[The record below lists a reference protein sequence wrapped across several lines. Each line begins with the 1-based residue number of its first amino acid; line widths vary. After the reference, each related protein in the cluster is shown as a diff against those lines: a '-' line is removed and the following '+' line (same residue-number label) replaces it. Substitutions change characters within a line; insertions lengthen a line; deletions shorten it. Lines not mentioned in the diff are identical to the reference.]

1 MNYLAIALVEL
12 FLGVLI
18 GFTIGYCRKI
28 YLNRGF
34 TKRNKINGSIE
45 AEQVYFRI
53 VSVEKALSPNNYGK
67 VISKYT
73 ARIWYTK
80 RRNKVDFETIIFF
93 DEIGK
98 YNVGDI
104 LALTKQC

>member
-1 MNYLAIALVEL
+1 MNYLAIALLL
-12 FLGVLI
+12 FLGGVI

-34 TKRNKINGSIE
+34 TKRNKINGNIE
-45 AEQVYFRI
+45 VEQVYFRI
-53 VSVEKALSPNNYGK
+53 FSVEKAISPNNYGK
-67 VISKYT
+67 EISKYM

-80 RRNKVDFETIIFF
+80 RSNVDYEEVIFF

-104 LALTKQC
+104 LTLSK

>member
-1 MNYLAIALVEL
+1 MNYLAIALLL
-12 FLGVLI
+12 FLGLSI

-28 YLNRGF
+28 YLNRGC
-34 TKRNKINGSIE
+34 TKRSKISGSIV

-53 VSVEKALSPNNYGK
+53 ISVEKAISPNNYGK
-67 VISKYT
+67 DISKYT

-80 RRNKVDFETIIFF
+80 RGGNLGFNEVIFF

-104 LALTKQC
+104 LTLTK

>member
-1 MNYLAIALVEL
+1 MNYLSIAFLL
-12 FLGVLI
+12 FLGLSI

-28 YLNRGF
+28 YLNRGY

-53 VSVEKALSPNNYGK
+53 ISVEKAISPNNYGK
-67 VISKYT
+67 EISKYT

-80 RRNKVDFETIIFF
+80 RGCNVDYEEVIFF
-93 DEIGK
+93 DEIEK
-98 YNVGDI
+98 YNIGDI
-104 LALTKQC
+104 LTLTK

>member
-1 MNYLAIALVEL
+1 MNYLAIALLL
-12 FLGVLI
+12 FLGLSI

-28 YLNRGF
+28 YLNRGI
-34 TKRNKINGSIE
+34 TKRSKINGGIE
-45 AEQVYFRI
+45 VEQVYFRI
-53 VSVEKALSPNNYGK
+53 FSVEKATSPNNYGK
-67 VISKYT
+67 EISKYM

-80 RRNKVDFETIIFF
+80 RVGNVGYEEVIFF

-104 LALTKQC
+104 LTLTK

>member
-1 MNYLAIALVEL
+1 MNYLAIALLL
-12 FLGVLI
+12 FSGALT
-18 GFTIGYCRKI
+18 GFTIGYRRKI

-34 TKRNKINGSIE
+34 TKRSKINGDIE
-45 AEQVYFRI
+45 VEQVYFRI
-53 VSVEKALSPNNYGK
+53 FSVEKATSPNNYGK
-67 VISKYT
+67 DISKYM

-80 RRNKVDFETIIFF
+80 RNDVDYVEVIFF

-104 LALTKQC
+104 LTLTK

>member
-1 MNYLAIALVEL
+1 MVNIIASLILGLV
-12 FLGVLI
+12 I

-34 TKRNKINGSIE
+34 TKRSKINGSIE
-45 AEQVYFRI
+45 VEQVYFCI
-53 VSVEKALSPNNYGK
+53 ISVEKALSPNNYGK
-67 VISKYT
+67 MISKYT
-73 ARIWYTK
+73 ARIWYSK
-80 RRNKVDFETIIFF
+80 RRNNVDFNEVIFF

-104 LALTKQC
+104 LTLTK

>member
-1 MNYLAIALVEL
+1 MNYLAIALLL
-12 FLGVLI
+12 FLGLSI

-28 YLNRGF
+28 YLNRGC
-34 TKRNKINGSIE
+34 TKRSKINGSLE

-53 VSVEKALSPNNYGK
+53 ISVEKAISPNNYGK
-67 VISKYT
+67 DISKYT

-80 RRNKVDFETIIFF
+80 RGGNLDYNEVIFF

-104 LALTKQC
+104 LTLTK

>member
-1 MNYLAIALVEL
+1 MNYLEIALLL
-12 FLGVLI
+12 FLGLLI

-45 AEQVYFRI
+45 VEQVLFRI
-53 VSVEKALSPNNYGK
+53 ISVEKAISPNNYGK
-67 VISKYT
+67 EISKYT

-80 RRNKVDFETIIFF
+80 SENNIGYEEVIFF

-104 LALTKQC
+104 LTLTK

>member
-1 MNYLAIALVEL
+1 MEILETALAL
-12 FLGVLI
+12 FLGLSI

-45 AEQVYFRI
+45 AEQPYFYI
-53 VSVEKALSPNNYGK
+53 VSAEKAISPNNYGK
-67 VISKYT
+67 EISKYK
-73 ARIWYTK
+73 ARIWFK
-80 RRNKVDFETIIFF
+80 RGNNVCYEEVIFF

-104 LALTKQC
+104 LTLTK

>member
-1 MNYLAIALVEL
+1 MNYLAIALLL
-12 FLGVLI
+12 FLGLSI

-34 TKRNKINGSIE
+34 TKQNKTNGCIE
-45 AEQVYFRI
+45 VEQVYFRI
-53 VSVEKALSPNNYGK
+53 ISVGKVISPNNYGK
-67 VISKYT
+67 EISKYT
-73 ARIWYTK
+73 TRIWYTK
-80 RRNKVDFETIIFF
+80 RGNNVGYEEVIFF

-104 LALTKQC
+104 LTLTK

>member
-1 MNYLAIALVEL
+1 MNYLAIALLL
-12 FLGVLI
+12 FLGLSI

-28 YLNRGF
+28 YLNRGC
-34 TKRNKINGSIE
+34 TKRSKINGNIGV
-45 AEQVYFRI
+45 EQVYFRI
-53 VSVEKALSPNNYGK
+53 FSVEKATSPNNYGK
-67 VISKYT
+67 EISKYM

-80 RRNKVDFETIIFF
+80 RGGNVGYEEVIFF

-104 LALTKQC
+104 LTLAK